1 MPRRSRQQRFRASQA
16 GTLFGEPFI
25 DPLGHL
31 SAQYPFPARLN
42 ERYVAKL
49 KASNVGTSFAKGAI
63 LYEEAEKPTGVY
75 VVLEGRAK
83 VSVNSAQ
90 GKTLVLGFFGPG
102 TILGLPATILGRTH
116 AVTVEIMKP
125 TRVLFVSR
133 KEFVREIES
142 DAAVARQAAQLVSEA
157 CYFILG
163 KMSVVDLSQSA
174 AQRLA
179 RCLLGL
185 LAHNTG
191 PRGEAPPKL
200 GLSQETLAQMLG
212 LSRETVTR
220 LLSRLRRSRILE
232 WKRSGLIIRDRS
244 ALEKLAD
251 FSETT
256 DPAGRAAQGS
266 LASLR
271 GELPPGSTS

>member
-1 MPRRSRQQRFRASQA
+1 MPRRSRLQRFRARQA

-49 KASNVGTSFAKGAI
+49 KASNVGTCFAKGAI
-63 LYEEAEKPTGVY
+63 LYAEGGKPTGLY

-90 GKTLVLGFFGPG
+90 GKTLLLGFFGPG
-102 TILGLPATILGRTH
+102 TILGLAATILDRTH
-116 AVTVEIMKP
+116 AATAEVVKA

-133 KEFVREIES
+133 KELVREIES
-142 DAAVARQAAQLVSEA
+142 DTAVARQAAQLVSEA

-163 KMSVVDLSQSA
+163 KMSAVDLSQSA

-179 RCLLGL
+179 RCLVGL
-185 LAHNTG
+185 LARNTG
-191 PRGEAPPKL
+191 PGTEAPSKL
-200 GLSQETLAQMLG
+200 DLSQETLAQMVG

-232 WKRSGLIIRDRS
+232 WKRSGLVIRDRS

-251 FSETT
+251 FSETA
-256 DPAGRAAQGS
+256 DPAERAARGS
-266 LASLR
+266 LGSLR
-271 GELPPGSTS
+271 DDLPPGSTA

>member
-1 MPRRSRQQRFRASQA
+1 MPRRSRLQRFRARQA

-42 ERYVAKL
+42 ERYLAKL
-49 KASNVGTSFAKGAI
+49 KASNVGTCFAKGAI
-63 LYEEAEKPTGVY
+63 LYAEGGKPTGLY

-90 GKTLVLGFFGPG
+90 GKTLLLGFFGPG
-102 TILGLPATILGRTH
+102 TILGLAATILDRTH
-116 AVTVEIMKP
+116 AATAEVVKA

-133 KEFVREIES
+133 KELVREIES
-142 DAAVARQAAQLVSEA
+142 DTAVARQAAQLVSEA

-163 KMSVVDLSQSA
+163 KMSAVDLSQSA

-179 RCLLGL
+179 RCLVGL
-185 LAHNTG
+185 LARNTG
-191 PRGEAPPKL
+191 PGTEAPSKL
-200 GLSQETLAQMLG
+200 DLSQETLAQMVG

-232 WKRSGLIIRDRS
+232 WKRSGLVIRDRS

-251 FSETT
+251 FSETA
-256 DPAGRAAQGS
+256 DPAERAARGS
-266 LASLR
+266 LGSLR
-271 GELPPGSTS
+271 DDLPPGSTA

>member
-1 MPRRSRQQRFRASQA
+1 M
-16 GTLFGEPFI
+16 

-42 ERYVAKL
+42 EGYVARL
-49 KASNVGTSFAKGAI
+49 KASNVGTRFSKGAI
-63 LYEEAEKPTGVY
+63 LYEEGEKPTGVY

-102 TILGLPATILGRTH
+102 TILGLAAAILGRTH
-116 AVTVEIMKP
+116 AVTAEAMKP

-133 KEFVREIES
+133 KELVREIES
-142 DAAVARQAAQLVSEA
+142 DAAVARQAAKLVSEA

-163 KMSVVDLSQSA
+163 KMSAVDLSQSA

-179 RCLLGL
+179 RCLVGM

-191 PRGEAPPKL
+191 QGGEAPSKL
-200 GLSQETLAQMLG
+200 DLSQETLAQMVG

-232 WKRSGLIIRDRS
+232 WKRSGLVIRNRN

-251 FSETT
+251 FSQPS
-256 DPAGRAAQGS
+256 DPPKGLGAA
-266 LASLR
+266 ASLPCATDCFAIR
-271 GELPPGSTS
+271 RADGLAQE